1 MPVIDFRALQPV
13 IDNTGLSA
21 GLSAV
26 NGYLGLPTSSDGLN
40 PNSQAPSFTN
50 SIYDKPPMPGLPK
63 PLKVDF
69 KGKAEALYGE
79 DVIQNF
85 LNKLRMN
92 SDANEAF
99 QKLVTQYR
107 QASFNTPGGIN
118 PEMPKIMDK
127 YEADVIRL
135 GKELLDA
142 PNDIQKYNSSN
153 GLYAKLN
160 QMANDIRPRPPPAAE
175 PTAAYPPA
183 VAPPAVAS
191 KSWYQFWGGRKTALS
206 RSRSR
211 SRSGKKPRARKMKQ
225 RSRKR
230 AVRRR

>member
-63 PLKVDF
+63 PIKVDY
-69 KGKAEALYGE
+69 KGEAESLYGE
-79 DVIQNF
+79 DVNGQNIIQTF
-85 LNKLRMN
+85 LNKLRTH
-92 SDANEAF
+92 SDANAAF
-99 QKLVTQYR
+99 QDLVR
-107 QASFNTPGGIN
+107 GCVRESFDTPGGVN
-118 PEMPKIMDK
+118 PQMRDIMAE
-127 YEADVIRL
+127 YEDAIIKL
-135 GKELLDA
+135 GMEVVNT
-142 PNDIQKYNSSN
+142 PNDTQKHNFSSN
-153 GLYAKLN
+153 GLYAKLRG
-160 QMANDIRPRPPPAAE
+160 MANMIRPRPPPAAE

-183 VAPPAVAS
+183 VAP
-191 KSWYQFWGGRKTALS
+191 KSWYQFWGGRKTAL
-206 RSRSR
+206 SRSR